1 MKNHPAL
8 TCAAVVAIAA
18 LLASCAT
25 STPPATEPAAQP
37 SAPQVTPRPAPQAQ
51 PPVAAPVPQAAA
63 RVNPLNDPNNI
74 LSKRSVYY
82 DFDKSDIKP
91 EFNALV
97 EAHARY
103 LRDNSGA
110 RMTIEGNCDERGSRE
125 YNVAL
130 GQRRSEG
137 VRKMMTLL
145 GARDQQIEAVSFG
158 EEKPKAGGHDE
169 AAWSQNRRSDIVYSR
184 MQ

>member
-1 MKNHPAL
+1 MKNRPAL
-8 TCAAVVAIAA
+8 TFAAVAAIAA

-37 SAPQVTPRPAPQAQ
+37 GSPQAPARQAQ
-51 PPVAAPVPQAAA
+51 PPVGKPAPQAAA

-130 GQRRSEG
+130 GQRRSE
-137 VRKMMTLL
+137 VVKKAMTLL
-145 GARDQQIEAVSFG
+145 GAREQQIESVSFG
-158 EEKPKAGGHDE
+158 EEKPKASGHDE
-169 AAWSQNRRSDIVYSR
+169 SAWSQNRRSDIVYSR
-184 MQ
+184 AQ

>member
-1 MKNHPAL
+1 MKNRPAL
-8 TCAAVVAIAA
+8 TCAAFVAVAA

-37 SAPQVTPRPAPQAQ
+37 ATPRAPAPQAQ
-51 PPVAAPVPQAAA
+51 PPVAQPVQQAAP

-82 DFDKSDIKP
+82 DFDRSDIKP

-103 LRDNSGA
+103 LRENAGA

-137 VRKMMTLL
+137 VKKAMTLL
-145 GARDQQIEAVSFG
+145 GAREQQI
-158 EEKPKAGGHDE
+158 
-169 AAWSQNRRSDIVYSR
+169 
-184 MQ
+184 

>member
-1 MKNHPAL
+1 MKAHPAL
-8 TCAAVVAIAA
+8 KCAVAIAVAA

-37 SAPQVTPRPAPQAQ
+37 SSPAAPARQAQ
-51 PPVAAPVPQAAA
+51 PPVGKPAPQAAP

-97 EAHARY
+97 AAHARY
-103 LRDNSGA
+103 LRDNAGA

-137 VRKMMTLL
+137 VKKAMMLL
-145 GARDQQIEAVSFG
+145 GARE
-158 EEKPKAGGHDE
+158 
-169 AAWSQNRRSDIVYSR
+169 
-184 MQ
+184 

>member
-1 MKNHPAL
+1 MKAHPAL
-8 TCAAVVAIAA
+8 KCAAAIAVAA

-37 SAPQVTPRPAPQAQ
+37 GTREAPARQAQ
-51 PPVAAPVPQAAA
+51 PPVGKPAPQAAP

-103 LRDNSGA
+103 LRDNAGA

-137 VRKMMTLL
+137 VKKAMMLL
-145 GARDQQIEAVSFG
+145 GAREQQIESVSFG
-158 EEKPKAGGHDE
+158 EEKPKASGHDE
-169 AAWSQNRRSDIVYSR
+169 SAWSQNRRSDIVYSR
-184 MQ
+184 AQ

>member
-1 MKNHPAL
+1 MKTHPAL
-8 TCAAVVAIAA
+8 TFAAVAAIAT

-37 SAPQVTPRPAPQAQ
+37 GTREAPARQAQ
-51 PPVAAPVPQAAA
+51 PPVGKPAPQAAP

-103 LRDNSGA
+103 LRDNAGA

-137 VRKMMTLL
+137 VKKAMMLL
-145 GARDQQIEAVSFG
+145 GAREQQIESVSFG
-158 EEKPKAGGHDE
+158 EEKPKASGHDE
-169 AAWSQNRRSDIVYSR
+169 SAWSQNRRSDIVYSR
-184 MQ
+184 AQ

>member
-1 MKNHPAL
+1 MKAHPAL
-8 TCAAVVAIAA
+8 KCAVAIAVAA

-37 SAPQVTPRPAPQAQ
+37 SSPAAPARQAQ
-51 PPVAAPVPQAAA
+51 PPVGKPAPQAAP

-103 LRDNSGA
+103 LRDNAGA

-137 VRKMMTLL
+137 VKKAMMLL
-145 GARDQQIEAVSFG
+145 GARE
-158 EEKPKAGGHDE
+158 
-169 AAWSQNRRSDIVYSR
+169 
-184 MQ
+184 

>member
-1 MKNHPAL
+1 MKNRPAL
-8 TCAAVVAIAA
+8 TYAAVVAIAA

-37 SAPQVTPRPAPQAQ
+37 GSPQAPARQAQ
-51 PPVAAPVPQAAA
+51 PPVAQPVQQAAP
-63 RVNPLNDPNNI
+63 RVLAINDPNNI
-74 LSKRSVYY
+74 LFKRSVYY

-137 VRKMMTLL
+137 VKKAMTLL
-145 GARDQQIEAVSFG
+145 GAREQQIESVSFG
-158 EEKPKAGGHDE
+158 EEKPKASGHDE
-169 AAWSQNRRSDIVYSR
+169 SAWSQNRRSDIVYSR
-184 MQ
+184 AQ